1 MADFLFRIL
10 QPGERGGEGGGSRG
24 GLTQHEK
31 FSENFQKILNIFL
44 ACIRGGGVSRK
55 ARRMQT
61 IKVLKKI
68 FWYCKRRGG
77 EGGEKAERLQK

>member
-10 QPGERGGEGGGSRG
+10 KPGERGGGGVGSRG
-24 GLTQHEK
+24 GLSQHEK

-44 ACIRGGGVSRK
+44 ACIKGGEGEGVSRK

-61 IKVLKKI
+61 KYWII
-68 FWYCKRRGG
+68 F
-77 EGGEKAERLQK
+77 EIFVILFLLA